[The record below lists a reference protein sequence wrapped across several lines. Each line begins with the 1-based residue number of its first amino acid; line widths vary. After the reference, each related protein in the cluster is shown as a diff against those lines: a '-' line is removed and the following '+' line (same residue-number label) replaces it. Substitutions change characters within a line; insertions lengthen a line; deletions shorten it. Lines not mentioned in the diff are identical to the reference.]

1 MEKNVSKIVLKG
13 RGISPGNGEG
23 KAIVA
28 KSPVAISGVGIDV
41 ETGTFRWKGH
51 ELNGISIKD
60 KVLIMPTG
68 LGYSGGDW
76 ALYAMK
82 SIYDTSPE
90 AIVCLQVDQ
99 FTASGAILGEIPLVD
114 RLEKNICEVAETGD
128 YIKVDGSKGI
138 VEIIKNRV
146 EIEKVKSQEKIR
158 KTAQGS
164 SLEPSISLSDEEKR
178 MLAGEFGEGVR
189 KCMDYLIKLGK
200 AFEAKRM
207 IPITSAHPAACGYRV
222 AGEGAVRF
230 LEWLAQNGN
239 TVRVPAT
246 INPTCVD
253 HERWEKVMKLPE
265 HFYQNQ
271 MRMNQAFIKL
281 GFVSTYS
288 CSPYWSYIAPKFGE
302 HVAWGEHNAVCYAN
316 SVLGARTNFE
326 AHATAIPAAIT
337 GKIPAYGLHL
347 VKNRKAQAIVQVET
361 EMKNPTD
368 RMCLGLYVGKIL
380 FDRIPV
386 FVDLPRMISNRQLRD
401 LVSSVG
407 PPFGKIPMVHVE
419 GVTPEAPNLE
429 TAFHGKI
436 PKDIETI
443 VVGRQQL
450 EEART
455 MVCNGKSEKVDL
467 VTLGCPYYC
476 MEDLKE
482 VAQVLKGKRVH
493 TEVQFWIWTDYATR
507 TIAEK
512 MGLLEVIEKAG
523 GCLLTDTCAMAC
535 PLDKC
540 GHNFKTIV
548 TDNVKTAAYM
558 VKGGKI
564 ETYLGNLNQCIEAAT
579 SGKWVA

>member
-1 MEKNVSKIVLKG
+1 MSQKIILKG
-13 RGISPGNGEG
+13 RGVSPGYGEG
-23 KAIVA
+23 GALVA
-28 KSPVAISGVGIDV
+28 KSPIAISGVGIEV

-51 ELNGISIKD
+51 ELNDISMKD
-60 KVLIMPTG
+60 KILIMPTG

-82 SIYDTSPE
+82 SIYGTSPK
-90 AIVCLQVDQ
+90 AIACMKVDL
-99 FTASGAILGEIPLVD
+99 FTASGAILSDIPLVD

-128 YIKVDGSKGI
+128 YIRVDGLKGI
-138 VEIIKNRV
+138 VEIIKDQA
-146 EIEKVKSQEKIR
+146 EIEKVQKQKKIQKIGQEPIFE
-158 KTAQGS
+158 T
-164 SLEPSISLSDEEKR
+164 SISLSDEEK
-178 MLAGEFGEGVR
+178 MMVAGEYGEGVR
-189 KCMDYLIKLGK
+189 KCMNYLIKLGE
-200 AFEAKRM
+200 AFDAEKM
-207 IPITSAHPAACGYRV
+207 VPIASAHPAACGYRV

-246 INPTCVD
+246 TNPTCVD

-281 GFVSTYS
+281 GFVSTYF

-337 GKIPAYGLHL
+337 GRIPAYGLHL
-347 VKNRKAQAIVQVET
+347 VKNRKAQAIVRVET

-368 RMCLGLYVGKIL
+368 WMCLGLYVGKIL

-407 PPFGKIPMVHVE
+407 PPFGKIPMLHIE
-419 GVTPEAPNLE
+419 GVTPEAPSLKA
-429 TAFHGKI
+429 AFHGKI
-436 PKDIETI
+436 PKDVETI

-450 EEART
+450 EEARV
-455 MVCNGKSEKVDL
+455 MVSTSKSKKIDL

-476 MEDLKE
+476 IEDIKE
-482 VAQVLKGKRVH
+482 VAGLIEGKKIH
-493 TEVQFWIWTDYATR
+493 PEVQLWMWTDAGTR
-507 TIAEK
+507 TVAEN
-512 MGLLEVIEKAG
+512 MGLLSIIEKAG
-523 GCLLTDTCAMAC
+523 GHILTDTCAMAC
-535 PLDKC
+535 PLDQC
-540 GHNFKTIV
+540 SQGFKNIV
-548 TDNVKTAAYM
+548 TDSAKTAGFISQGGRIGVYM
-558 VKGGKI
+558 GSMEECI
-564 ETYLGNLNQCIEAAT
+564 ETAL
-579 SGKWVA
+579 SGKWRGHKN